1 MGVGGHGHAGGR
13 GQSTKKKKRNELLV
27 FVLLPQQCP
36 SCTEPAE
43 VAKADLLLES
53 QPDQGRDS
61 GCWGQ
66 KRL

>member
-1 MGVGGHGHAGGR
+1 MQGEEASQPKR
-13 GQSTKKKKRNELLV
+13 KKRDELLV

-36 SCTEPAE
+36 SCTEPAV
-43 VAKADLLLES
+43 VAKADPLLKS
-53 QPDQGRDS
+53 QPDQSRDS